1 MSRYKNQPPNFG
13 IWALGYCVNDQRRV
27 RLTMQGT
34 QPTATT
40 PLGPSVSIVS
50 SLHHGVI
57 FLLLSSPG
65 GAAHL
70 AWSPLCSGEDATS
83 RGRVTRGQVPGR
95 VSRTRHTRQPVPARV
110 HTWHRDRGGGGRE
123 GATGYG
129 HDGIVWRKKIT
140 APWKIFQSCED
151 DPSKSK
157 KTFNVTNYNQRR
169 CPFSKENIHCWCF
182 GCDIAVKFK
191 IQILSFRG

>member
-13 IWALGYCVNDQRRV
+13 IWALGYCVNDQRGV

-110 HTWHRDRGGGGRE
+110 HTGGHVTPGPGWGWERGG
-123 GATGYG
+123 
-129 HDGIVWRKKIT
+129 HWVWPWWYCVTKKDH
-140 APWKIFQSCED
+140 S
-151 DPSKSK
+151 S
-157 KTFNVTNYNQRR
+157 V
-169 CPFSKENIHCWCF
+169 ENIPKLRGWSFEKQENFQCNKLQSEEVSVFERKYTLLVFWKWHCC
-182 GCDIAVKFK
+182 K
-191 IQILSFRG
+191 I